1 MSRDGNAAG
10 NLGQDIARMALE
22 ASEAAR
28 VCMGTGGCLPERVC
42 LPVKDWERGR
52 EQQRSREGPCGREP
66 GRGGERLR
74 GMEGGRV
81 GGEGLRGME
90 REGVVRRVRGREDVD
105 WIERHT
111 HTHQQTSTC
120 IRRSWRDEGR
130 QKKPGRGLRSTRVR
144 TRRGTE
150 RKEPN
155 TKRNRTKTCAEHEQ
169 KKRRTKLRSRERDDR
184 GTSESK
190 RNAEQTIDMAPVSV
204 FVKQTGPSG
213 KLEIQVELEGTV
225 GDVKETLSSETLAGV
240 SADRQRLIYKGQI
253 LKDERTLSS
262 YGKAIASNAKRAL
275 RRPNARASAD
285 NRCCA
290 SIFPGLEAGHT
301 IHLVKG
307 GGQNSQQAS
316 PAAANPAPTPTNQTN
331 TPAAQPSGLGD
342 AGGFQQ
348 FQEQMMRNPRM
359 MSDLMESPL
368 MQSMMNNPE
377 LMRSIMMN
385 NPQMQQIMERNPE
398 LAHIFNNPS
407 VLRQTMEIARNP
419 DLLREQMRNTDRAM
433 SNIEAHPEGFNM
445 LRRMYENVQEP
456 MMSASVAP
464 EDTENPFSD
473 LFQPQQSAGTPN
485 PTGSPNTAPLPNP
498 WAPAGNQGRHQAAS
512 NTAQG
517 TPASGTQGAAAR
529 GTGTVPG
536 LGMSP
541 EQMRTMMQSPMMQ
554 QMLQSLSS
562 NPQLFESMLNANPQ
576 TRSLLESNPEMRS
589 LLANPEFL
597 RVMMDPNNMQAMMQ
611 MEQAMGQLR
620 GSGFES
626 FLNGSQ
632 TDGANAPSGGA
643 TNPPDLSALM
653 GLLGS
658 GAAAPPPPE
667 NPESAY
673 ATQLQQL
680 KDMGFYDVQ
689 ENIRALVAARGNV
702 NEAIERLLSSGH

>member
-1 MSRDGNAAG
+1 VG
-10 NLGQDIARMALE
+10 
-22 ASEAAR
+22 
-28 VCMGTGGCLPERVC
+28 
-42 LPVKDWERGR
+42 
-52 EQQRSREGPCGREP
+52 
-66 GRGGERLR
+66 
-74 GMEGGRV
+74 GGRV
-81 GGEGLRGME
+81 EA
-90 REGVVRRVRGREDVD
+90 GRKN
-105 WIERHT
+105 
-111 HTHQQTSTC
+111 
-120 IRRSWRDEGR
+120 
-130 QKKPGRGLRSTRVR
+130 KK
-144 TRRGTE
+144 
-150 RKEPN
+150 K
-155 TKRNRTKTCAEHEQ
+155 AY
-169 KKRRTKLRSRERDDR
+169 
-184 GTSESK
+184 
-190 RNAEQTIDMAPVSV
+190 DMAPVSV
-204 FVKQTGPSG
+204 YVKQTGPSG
-213 KLEIQVELEGTV
+213 KLEVQVELDGTV
-225 GDVKETLSSETLAGV
+225 GDVKEMLAAETLAGV

-262 YGKAIASNAKRAL
+262 YGANKPAIRDVRRDERTKGTSTDASCT
-275 RRPNARASAD
+275 ASGGV
-285 NRCCA
+285 
-290 SIFPGLEAGHT
+290 GLEAGHT

-307 GGQNSQQAS
+307 AGQSSQQAS
-316 PAAANPAPTPTNQTN
+316 PAAATPATPTSQGQTN
-331 TPAAQPSGLGD
+331 TPTGQGGGLGD
-342 AGGFQQ
+342 GAGFQQ

-398 LAHIFNNPS
+398 LAHIFNDPS

-473 LFQPQQSAGTPN
+473 LFQPQQSVGVPS
-485 PTGSPNTAPLPNP
+485 PHGSPNTTPLPNP
-498 WAPAGNQGRHQAAS
+498 WAPAGNQGRQQAAS
-512 NTAQG
+512 NTAEG
-517 TPASGTQGAAAR
+517 TPASGTQGSGPTGGAAA
-529 GTGTVPG
+529 PG
-536 LGMSP
+536 LGVSP
-541 EQMRTMMQSPMMQ
+541 EQMQTMMQSPMMQ

-576 TRSLLESNPEMRS
+576 TRALLESNPEMRN

-620 GSGFES
+620 GNGFES
-626 FLNGSQ
+626 LLNGSQ
-632 TDGANAPSGGA
+632 GAGANAPSGGVG
-643 TNPPDLSALM
+643 NPPDLSALM